1 MTLPRSSKSQRVT
14 LSVLPGRTLTL
25 SAEMTMFGSRMRTGQ
40 ILCLMQICI
49 IRYQGQGN
57 WVPPLIGPMCCLPPA
72 SPTRTSC
79 KSSSHPTGGLHS
91 LAGDWSGMKSRMTV
105 RIIIYF
111 CFPNFRVN
119 WIIIYRKYQVRR
131 VQVVLK
137 KLKPKLTCQVSCGC
151 ESISVTGFGHSQIL
165 SVWLM
170 KNSLQGILHQNILLF
185 DSHTFDSKKVW
196 CFWSEK
202 SKNPITL
209 KNLPKLNAW
218 DLKWQCRMGLKWQC
232 QCTAVCVLNLFC
244 DDNKGIT
251 TGHLLG
257 WGYTTGWKVCKIS
270 DLTLSSS
277 EGGGELQGNSFG
289 VFQHVRDGDEGH
301 IYQQRHDGDGDGDF
315 MYRFKMLIIV
325 WKLKNQ
331 RS

>member
-1 MTLPRSSKSQRVT
+1 M
-14 LSVLPGRTLTL
+14 
-25 SAEMTMFGSRMRTGQ
+25 
-40 ILCLMQICI
+40 
-49 IRYQGQGN
+49 
-57 WVPPLIGPMCCLPPA
+57 
-72 SPTRTSC
+72 
-79 KSSSHPTGGLHS
+79 
-91 LAGDWSGMKSRMTV
+91 
-105 RIIIYF
+105 
-111 CFPNFRVN
+111 
-119 WIIIYRKYQVRR
+119 
-131 VQVVLK
+131 
-137 KLKPKLTCQVSCGC
+137 KLKQKLTCQVGFGC
-151 ESISVTGFGHSQIL
+151 DSISGTWHLPGWFCDNISGTDSGHSQIL

-170 KNSLQGILHQNILLF
+170 KNPLQGILHQNILLF

-257 WGYTTGWKVCKIS
+257 WGYTTGWKVCTIS

-289 VFQHVRDGDEGH
+289 VFQHVGEGDEGPV
-301 IYQQRHDGDGDGDF
+301 YQQRHDGNGDGDF
-315 MYRFKMLIIV
+315 MFRFNVLIIV
-325 WKLKNQ
+325 WKLKNL
-331 RS
+331 RSQYVCDISIANFNMLYWKSCLLSGLGSSGT